1 MDKTLLAIGD
11 KKNWDSFL
19 KFYRHRHLLKKY
31 NFYFESTDY
40 NSVLNNDFPLIKTK
54 ELIIFL
60 FFPFEYWDKYVEPK
74 NYREVYGNKN
84 FYLKFKEF
92 WKILDKK
99 IKKNYKDKRIYFI
112 NPPENLS
119 TDRDKELTK
128 KLIKKANVKTTK
140 TYKIKDINKILKLLD
155 GGKKFF
161 VKVRYGSM
169 GKGISYLEKNRWYTN
184 FTFRNNK
191 ILSRKSDYGWRF
203 KKVANNEAFLKKL
216 LKEDVIIEEAIKPL
230 LIKNRKFDLR
240 MYVCFDKVLYIYP
253 RSNEVNSI
261 TTNIS
266 QGAKGE
272 NPSFLKGIRKNLL
285 RKAERSA
292 IKAIKALGLSFGGV
306 DIMFDSNEKD
316 AIVIE
321 INAFPG
327 FPKMKRFNLPKY
339 VMEEIGKK
347 WR

>member
-1 MDKTLLAIGD
+1 M
-11 KKNWDSFL
+11 
-19 KFYRHRHLLKKY
+19 
-31 NFYFESTDY
+31 
-40 NSVLNNDFPLIKTK
+40 
-54 ELIIFL
+54 
-60 FFPFEYWDKYVEPK
+60 
-74 NYREVYGNKN
+74 
-84 FYLKFKEF
+84 
-92 WKILDKK
+92 DKK
-99 IKKNYKDKRIYFI
+99 IKKNYKDKRVYFI
-112 NPPENLS
+112 NPPEKLS
-119 TDRDKELTK
+119 IDRDKELTK

-140 TYKIKDINKILKLLD
+140 TCKIKDINKILKLLD

-169 GKGISYLEKNRWYTN
+169 GKGITYLEKNRWYTN

-203 KKVANNEAFLKKL
+203 KRVANNEPFLKKL
-216 LKEDVIIEEAIKPL
+216 LKEDVITEEAIKPL
-230 LIKNRKFDLR
+230 LVKSRKFDLR

-253 RSNEVNSI
+253 RSNEANSI

-272 NPSFLKGIRKNLL
+272 SSAFLKGIRKDLL

-292 IKAIKALGLSFGGV
+292 IKAIKALDLNFGGV
-306 DIMFDSNEKD
+306 DILFDSNEKD

-327 FPKMKRFNLPKY
+327 FPKVKRFNLSRY
-339 VMEEIGKK
+339 VMKEIGKK